1 MQDRASKNAGTV
13 SNSVACVQSSTRKV
27 ERENG
32 AEEACERIIAD
43 NLPKIMK
50 IKPDIQAA

>member
-13 SNSVACVQSSTRKV
+13 SNSVAYVQSSTRKE
-27 ERENG
+27 ERENR
-32 AEEACERIIAD
+32 AEEACERIIGD
-43 NLPKIMK
+43 NLPKIME